1 MSQTKWNF
9 HFLCDT
15 APGC

>member
-1 MSQTKWNF
+1 MSQIKWSF
-9 HFLCDT
+9 QLLCDT

>member
-1 MSQTKWNF
+1 M

-15 APGC
+15 V